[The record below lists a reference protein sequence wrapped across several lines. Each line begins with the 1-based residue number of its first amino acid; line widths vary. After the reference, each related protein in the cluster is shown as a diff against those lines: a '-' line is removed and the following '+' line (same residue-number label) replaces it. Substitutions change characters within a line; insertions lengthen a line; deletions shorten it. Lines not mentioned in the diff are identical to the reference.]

1 MFNSSGLEAVD
12 TEHLSVAKY
21 VQEHNMALMT
31 GARMPYTT
39 AHKMRTRERIL
50 DSARRLFTR
59 GGYENVTI
67 DDVMA
72 HASLTRGG
80 FYNHFS
86 NKADLFAAAV
96 ETYTVTTPWEAEN
109 ADSADQSADSL
120 ARWLIEFYL
129 SDDMLR
135 DIEIKCP
142 LYGLPNDI
150 SRAGSAPRDAYTRLI
165 QRTAQVFRK
174 AMRPRRDASSRAEAI
189 VSLCVGAMLLAST
202 TDQPGL
208 SASLRSSAKRQAL
221 ALLQG

>member
-1 MFNSSGLEAVD
+1 VEAV
-12 TEHLSVAKY
+12 
-21 VQEHNMALMT
+21 
-31 GARMPYTT
+31 MPYTT
-39 AHKMRTRERIL
+39 AHKIRTRERIL

-59 GGYENVTI
+59 AGYETVTI

-72 HASLTRGG
+72 HAGLTRGG

-96 ETYTVTTPWEAEN
+96 ETYTVTTPWEA
-109 ADSADQSADSL
+109 ADTDSADQSADSL

-165 QRTAQVFRK
+165 QRTAQVFK
-174 AMRPRRDASSRAEAI
+174 TALKPRRDASARAEAI
-189 VSLCVGAMLLAST
+189 LSLCVGAMLLAST

-208 SASLRSSAKRQAL
+208 STSLRSSAKRQAL
-221 ALLQG
+221 ALLQDQD

>member
-1 MFNSSGLEAVD
+1 
-12 TEHLSVAKY
+12 
-21 VQEHNMALMT
+21 
-31 GARMPYTT
+31 MPYTA
-39 AHKMRTRERIL
+39 AHKMRTRERVL

-59 GGYENVTI
+59 TGYENVTI
-67 DDVMA
+67 DDVMT
-72 HASLTRGG
+72 HAGLTHGG

-96 ETYTVTTPWEAEN
+96 ETYTVATPWEGAD
-109 ADSADQSADSL
+109 ADSADQSAGSL

-165 QRTAQVFRK
+165 QRTAQVFK
-174 AMRPRRDASSRAEAI
+174 TALKPRQDATARAEAI
-189 VSLCVGAMLLAST
+189 LSLCVGAMLLAST
-202 TDQPGL
+202 TDQPSL
-208 SASLRSSAKRQAL
+208 SRSLRSSAKRQAL
-221 ALLQG
+221 ALLQEQD

>member
-1 MFNSSGLEAVD
+1 
-12 TEHLSVAKY
+12 
-21 VQEHNMALMT
+21 
-31 GARMPYTT
+31 MPYTT
-39 AHKMRTRERIL
+39 AHKIRTRERIL

-59 GGYENVTI
+59 AGYENVTI

-72 HASLTRGG
+72 HAGLTRGG

-96 ETYTVTTPWEAEN
+96 ETYTVTTPWEGDG
-109 ADSADQSADSL
+109 ADSDQSADSL
-120 ARWLIEFYL
+120 AHWLIEFYL

-135 DIEIKCP
+135 DVEVKCP

-165 QRTAQVFRK
+165 QRTAQVFK
-174 AMRPRRDASSRAEAI
+174 SALKPRRDASARAEAI
-189 VSLCVGAMLLAST
+189 LSLCVGAMLLAST

-208 SASLRSSAKRQAL
+208 SSSLRSSAKRQAL
-221 ALLQG
+221 ALLQD

>member
-1 MFNSSGLEAVD
+1 
-12 TEHLSVAKY
+12 
-21 VQEHNMALMT
+21 
-31 GARMPYTT
+31 MPYTT
-39 AHKMRTRERIL
+39 AHKTRTRERIL

-59 GGYENVTI
+59 AGYESVTI

-72 HASLTRGG
+72 HAGLTRGG

-96 ETYTVTTPWEAEN
+96 ETYTVTTPWEADN
-109 ADSADQSADSL
+109 ADQSADSL
-120 ARWLIEFYL
+120 ARWLIDFYL

-150 SRAGSAPRDAYTRLI
+150 SRAGTAPRDAYTRLI
-165 QRTAQVFRK
+165 QRTAQVFK
-174 AMRPRRDASSRAEAI
+174 SALKPRRDASARAEAI
-189 VSLCVGAMLLAST
+189 LSLCVGAMLLAST

-208 SASLRSSAKRQAL
+208 STSLRSSAKRQAL
-221 ALLQG
+221 ALLQD

>member
-1 MFNSSGLEAVD
+1 
-12 TEHLSVAKY
+12 
-21 VQEHNMALMT
+21 
-31 GARMPYTT
+31 MPYTT

-59 GGYENVTI
+59 AGYENVTI
-67 DDVMA
+67 DDVME
-72 HASLTRGG
+72 HAGLTRGG

-96 ETYTVTTPWEAEN
+96 ETYTVTTPWETDDA
-109 ADSADQSADSL
+109 ASADQSADDL

-135 DIEIKCP
+135 DVEVKCP

-165 QRTAQVFRK
+165 QRTAQVFQSALK
-174 AMRPRRDASSRAEAI
+174 PRRDASARAEAI
-189 VSLCVGAMLLAST
+189 LSLCVGAMLLAST

-208 SASLRSSAKRQAL
+208 STSLRSSAKRQAL
-221 ALLQG
+221 ALLQD